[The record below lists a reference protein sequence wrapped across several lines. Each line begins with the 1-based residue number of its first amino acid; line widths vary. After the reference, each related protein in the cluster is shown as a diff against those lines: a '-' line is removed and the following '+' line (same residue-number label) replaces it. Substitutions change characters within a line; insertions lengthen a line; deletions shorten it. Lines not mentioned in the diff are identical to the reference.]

1 MQTSLIDNNSQKEPH
16 SGLRL
21 GNRLIDQVILDE
33 EVKLRKFVLLP
44 YIQNHA
50 LALDKNKVYCNN
62 FKVILE

>member
-16 SGLRL
+16 SGLRT

-44 YIQNHA
+44 YIQNQA
-50 LALDKNKVYCNN
+50 LALDKNKVY
-62 FKVILE
+62 